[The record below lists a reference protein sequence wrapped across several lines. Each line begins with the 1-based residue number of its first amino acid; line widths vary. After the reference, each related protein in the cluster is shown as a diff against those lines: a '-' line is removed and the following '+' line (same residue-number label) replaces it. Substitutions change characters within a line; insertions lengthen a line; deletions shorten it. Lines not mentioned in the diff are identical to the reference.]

1 MSQPALVVTDLVRKF
16 GDFTAVD
23 HVSLEVQPGEV
34 FGFLGPNGCG
44 KSTTIKMICG
54 LLAPTAGR
62 IVVDGLDVATQAEAI
77 RARLGYV
84 AQFFNLYDTLTV
96 RENLLFFGGVYGV
109 PAGELE
115 QRVDHWIDR
124 LDLGGVAGQRAGQI
138 SVGLQ
143 RSLALAAAVLHEPV
157 MLLLDEPTSGVDPVA
172 RRAFF
177 EVIAELAASGA
188 AVLVT
193 THVMDEAER
202 CHRLSLMNRGR
213 LVTEGTPTEI
223 RALAGG
229 SIWQVEVAPAGR
241 ALTLAESRADLS
253 AVALFG
259 TKLQYRVAEENG
271 TGAPEAVAEW
281 LREQGITTGPP
292 KPVRPTIEHV
302 FLQVLRD
309 APEEQP

>member
-143 RSLALAAAVLHEPV
+143 RSPALAAAFC
-157 MLLLDEPTSGVDPVA
+157 TS
-172 RRAFF
+172 R
-177 EVIAELAASGA
+177 
-188 AVLVT
+188 
-193 THVMDEAER
+193 
-202 CHRLSLMNRGR
+202 
-213 LVTEGTPTEI
+213 
-223 RALAGG
+223 
-229 SIWQVEVAPAGR
+229 
-241 ALTLAESRADLS
+241 
-253 AVALFG
+253 
-259 TKLQYRVAEENG
+259 
-271 TGAPEAVAEW
+271 
-281 LREQGITTGPP
+281 
-292 KPVRPTIEHV
+292 
-302 FLQVLRD
+302 
-309 APEEQP
+309 